1 MIDVVPFNPGNLLEF
16 RGLVLGAK
24 VSLDSRGAPGSQDN
38 QAFGEPVLG
47 KREEHRQH
55 VSSGI
60 LRKQSWI
67 RGLDTTAPGENLV
80 PNRQAASFPQPPLC
94 P

>member
-1 MIDVVPFNPGNLLEF
+1 MIDTVSSSSGNLLEL
-16 RGLVLGAK
+16 RWLLLGAK
-24 VSLDSRGAPGSQDN
+24 VRVDSRGAQGSQDN
-38 QAFGEPVLG
+38 RAFGEPVSG
-47 KREEHRQH
+47 KGEELRQH

-80 PNRQAASFPQPPLC
+80 PN
-94 P
+94 